1 MGPYIMAVLGAYVLG
16 SIPFGIVVAKIFGT
30 QDPRTLGS
38 QNIGF
43 TNVLRVNGKKAGFL
57 TLLGD
62 MGKGLLA
69 TGLAQVF
76 GLPWVWV
83 LIVGIAVLLGHIF
96 SVFLKF
102 QGGKGVATAL
112 GSVLAIDLNLGLC
125 LLGIWIGTVILFQ
138 HSSSGALASFGIF
151 PVIVIFGEKNLEFV
165 VYALCVTGLIFYRHM
180 ENIIRLINGTESKI
194 TWFNS

>member
-102 QGGKGVATAL
+102 QGGKGVATA
-112 GSVLAIDLNLGLC
+112 
-125 LLGIWIGTVILFQ
+125 
-138 HSSSGALASFGIF
+138 
-151 PVIVIFGEKNLEFV
+151 
-165 VYALCVTGLIFYRHM
+165 
-180 ENIIRLINGTESKI
+180 
-194 TWFNS
+194 

>member
-1 MGPYIMAVLGAYVLG
+1 MAVLGAYVLG

-112 GSVLAIDLNLGLC
+112 GSVLAIDQGLGLS
-125 LLGIWIGTVILFQ
+125 LLGIWIGTVILFR
-138 HSSSGALASFGIF
+138 HSSGGALASFGIF

-165 VYALCVTGLIFYRHM
+165 VYALCVTGLILYRHM